1 MVARTVRDRKAASS
15 NLATPTTR
23 KPPAWAAFVKSSGS
37 IDSVSL
43 RCAGAPLTR
52 CAALL
57 YKARGSYKSRHS
69 DHEKAAY
76 VGGFSVGLRAAGEQ
90 FHLPAAYV
98 GGFRKVKWLDRLC
111 VVTLRKSSANTLRGL
126 TIQGARQLQISPLR
140 PRESRL
146 CRRLFCDIA
155 NRRGA
160 IPFFCRLCMWLFC
173 GIANRRGAIPFF
185 CRPYGRLFCG
195 IANRRVAIPFTC
207 RPYGRLF
214 CGIASRRGAIPFFA
228 ARMSGF
234 RKVEWALPRKT
245 IVNGLTGTPEL

>member
-69 DHEKAAY
+69 DHEKAA
-76 VGGFSVGLRAAGEQ
+76 RM
-90 FHLPAAYV
+90 
-98 GGFRKVKWLDRLC
+98 GGFRKVEWLDGLC
-111 VVTLRKSSANTLRGL
+111 VVTLRRSSANTLRGL

-140 PRESRL
+140 PRESRPYG
-146 CRRLFCDIA
+146 RLFCDIA

-160 IPFFCRLCMWLFC
+160 IPFS
-173 GIANRRGAIPFF
+173 
-185 CRPYGRLFCG
+185 CRPYGRLSRG
-195 IANRRVAIPFTC
+195 IASRRGAIPFTC

-214 CGIASRRGAIPFFA
+214 CGIASRRGAIPFTC
-228 ARMSGF
+228 RLCRRLS
-234 RKVEWALPRKT
+234 
-245 IVNGLTGTPEL
+245 